1 GGDVVRV
8 RALRRSAVAAGGSA
22 GAGLDARRG
31 WAAQGVLGR
40 PRGAPARAGHPP
52 LHARVRRLR
61 RSDRAPGGRGR
72 GEHPVVAAEA
82 IAARLRAEHPDA
94 EPQELDPGAL
104 ARMVAEAGGDPD
116 DAELVGATIV
126 AW

>member
-1 GGDVVRV
+1 
-8 RALRRSAVAAGGSA
+8 
-22 GAGLDARRG
+22 
-31 WAAQGVLGR
+31 
-40 PRGAPARAGHPP
+40 
-52 LHARVRRLR
+52 
-61 RSDRAPGGRGR
+61 
-72 GEHPVVAAEA
+72 VVAAEA

-126 AW
+126 AWERLLP